1 MSRNWSWSHQD
12 DQRVIDWCDKLSEK
26 ALVAGND
33 FLASE
38 IQRGLSNFF
47 ALREM
52 PCEVEQEGSNAGL
65 VNDWIWEIHFQIYEG
80 TSSITLV
87 ENELLEQV
95 QPVYEQL
102 KTHRSVIQCLQLLN
116 SFFDLNDLHTPKAMT
131 AGMRMPDLII
141 PESFDGDGIVS

>member
-1 MSRNWSWSHQD
+1 MSRNWSWSQQD
-12 DQRVIDWCDKLSEK
+12 DQRVIACCNKLSEE

-38 IQRGLSNFF
+38 IQRGVSNFF

-52 PCEVEQEGSNAGL
+52 PQEVKQEGSNAGL

-80 TSSITLV
+80 TSSIILV
-87 ENELLEQV
+87 ENELLEEV
-95 QPVYEQL
+95 QPVCEQL
-102 KTHRSVIQCLQLLN
+102 KTHRSVTQCLQLLN
-116 SFFDLNDLHTPKAMT
+116 SFFDLNDLHTPKALT

-141 PESFDGDGIVS
+141 PESFDGDGIVG